1 VPQLGVVKLDEWVG
15 ADPGETMVMAD
26 IPGLVPGASEGAGL
40 GIRFLR
46 HVHRTRVL
54 LHLVSLDPD
63 EERDPVKDY
72 EVIRKELEQF
82 DTDLA
87 ERPEV
92 VAISKSDLT
101 DVQES
106 IEDIQARFKEKG
118 IDTLVMSAP
127 TRQGVKEVIEAIRTR
142 MLPVEES
149 F

>member
-1 VPQLGVVKLDEWVG
+1 MKLDEWVG

-63 EERDPVKDY
+63 EEREPVKDY
-72 EVIRKELEQF
+72 DIIRNELERF
-82 DTDLA
+82 DADLA

-92 VAISKSDLT
+92 VVISKSDLT

-106 IEDIQARFKEKG
+106 IEDIQARFKERG
-118 IDTLVMSAP
+118 IETFVMSAP
-127 TRQGVKEVIEAIRTR
+127 TRQGVKEVIEAIRQR
-142 MLPVEES
+142 MRPPEED
-149 F
+149 